1 MFKKNSFRRKNVVAK
16 KPKVY
21 KKKYVKKSVVPR
33 GLTAMVKRI
42 TLGTQETKRSLNVN
56 SAKSTVV
63 QSRLLSL
70 DSVPLRTGNGP
81 NDPDTGGLYQNR
93 IGDEVTPVGLKIKF
107 MVALDPRQ
115 SQVKFRWMFVKA
127 PFGDVPTIDNLFKGI
142 CTNKQLDEIDT
153 ERWTVM
159 AQRFFTIYRG
169 NAATASSTYTT
180 LPVQQSGNDTGTEYG
195 GASTGPN
202 GQWIPKLCS
211 VWIPGAK
218 FGKVLK
224 YQNGSQSPKTFGYHS
239 FLIAYGCDQATDDGI
254 IFSGTSLA
262 RMDDYV
268 STFYFKDA

>member
-1 MFKKNSFRRKNVVAK
+1 MFKKNSFRPKSVMAK
-16 KPKVY
+16 KPKTY

-81 NDPDTGGLYQNR
+81 NDPETGGLYQNR

-115 SQVKFRWMFVKA
+115 SQVKFRWMFVKSA
-127 PFGDVPTIDNLFKGI
+127 FGDVPTTDNLFKGI
-142 CTNKQLDEIDT
+142 SNNKQLDEIDT

-159 AQRFFTIYRG
+159 SQKFFTIYRG
-169 NAATASSTYTT
+169 NAAVAAPGYTT
-180 LPVQQSGNDTGTEYG
+180 TVVQQSGSDTGMEYDG
-195 GASTGPN
+195 KQN
-202 GQWIPKLCS
+202 QQWIPKLCTA
-211 VWIPGAK
+211 WIPGVK

-224 YQNGSQSPKTFGYHS
+224 YQNGSQTPKMFGYHS